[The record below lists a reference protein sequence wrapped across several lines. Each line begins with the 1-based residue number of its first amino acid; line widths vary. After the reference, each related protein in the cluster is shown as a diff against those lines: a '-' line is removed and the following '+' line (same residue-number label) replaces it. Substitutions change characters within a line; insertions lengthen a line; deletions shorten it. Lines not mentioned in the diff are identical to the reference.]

1 MIQAL
6 IFDLD
11 GVIADTTEHHY
22 QSWKRLA
29 DEAGIPFT
37 RADNDQLRGITR
49 RESLNR
55 LLRGRTL
62 DEATAQDWLRRK
74 NQYFLDSLDGLQPL
88 PGVMAFLHAA
98 REAGLRVG
106 MGSASKNARTV
117 LEKLNLL
124 EYFEA
129 IGDGNVIANSKPAPD
144 VFLWVA
150 GALRIP
156 PCQAIVFEDGEAG
169 IEAALAGGFW
179 TVGIGAVQPERA
191 HVTAVDGFASLD
203 LASLLTHFASLSN
216 PAKSHSTQLI
226 LC

>member
-29 DEAGIPFT
+29 GEAGIPFT

-62 DEATAQDWLRRK
+62 DEATTQDWLRRK

-88 PGVMAFLHAA
+88 PGVTAFLHAA
-98 REAGLRVG
+98 RAAGLRVG

-144 VFLWVA
+144 VFVWVA
-150 GALRIP
+150 GALRTP

-191 HVTAVDGFASLD
+191 HVTAADGFASLD
-203 LASLLTHFASLSN
+203 LSSLLAHFASRSD
-216 PAKSHSTQLI
+216 PD
-226 LC
+226 